1 MRDRTTARILGA
13 LSVLLAC
20 RASPAAPFAAS
31 DALAVQIALDRR
43 GFSCNVIDGEWGRK
57 SQVALATYCA
67 VNALELP
74 ASPAAARVQL
84 FADEPTLFTV
94 RTVSQDE
101 AAACRKIPATP
112 EQKARLD
119 RMGFETLQEM
129 YAEYGHL
136 SEGAL
141 RRLNPR
147 LAWPNPPAGSRVT
160 LPDFSRVVTP
170 KGAAAVL
177 RVCLSRFEITV
188 FDASERLIALFPCS
202 IAAQRSKCPPAG
214 ELYVTTLISDP
225 DYTYTAERVAPNGR
239 ISRWIY
245 PPGPNNP
252 VGRAWI
258 GLSLPGYGIHG
269 TPFPERIGR
278 AESHGCFRLAN
289 WNASRLR
296 RLCGTG
302 LSVIIE
308 P

>member
-20 RASPAAPFAAS
+20 WASPAAPFAAS

-74 ASPAAARVQL
+74 ASPAAARAQL
-84 FADEPTLFTV
+84 FSDEPTLFTV

-101 AAACRKIPATP
+101 AAACRKLPATP

-119 RMGFETLQEM
+119 RMGFETPQEM

-147 LAWPNPPAGSRVT
+147 LAWPNPPVGSRVT
-160 LPDFSRVVTP
+160 LPDFSRVQTP

-177 RVCLSRFEITV
+177 RVSLARFEITV
-188 FDASERLIALFPCS
+188 FNEAGTLIALFPCS
-202 IAAQRSKCPPAG
+202 IAAKQAKRPPAG
-214 ELYVTTLISDP
+214 ELRVTTLIPDP
-225 DYTYTAERVAPNGR
+225 DYTYTAERASPNGR
-239 ISRWIY
+239 IARWIF

-258 GLSLPGYGIHG
+258 GLTLPGYGIHG
-269 TPFPERIGR
+269 TPFPERVGR

-289 WNASRLR
+289 WNAV
-296 RLCGTG
+296 RLCRLCENGV
-302 LSVIIE
+302 SVIVE